1 MPRIKR
7 GVTAKKSKKT
17 IFKLSKGYVG
27 GRKNLLRTATE
38 AVHRALS
45 YAYRD
50 RRVRKREFRSLWIAR
65 INAGVREHGLSYS
78 SFMHGLKS
86 AGIDLDRRV
95 LADMAVRDKEGFQTL
110 TDVAKEALGG

>member
-7 GVTAKKSKKT
+7 GIHAKKSKKK

-38 AVHRALS
+38 AVHRGLA

-50 RRVRKREFRSLWIAR
+50 RRTRKREFRRLWIAR

-78 SFMHGLKS
+78 TFMHGLKS
-86 AGIDLDRRV
+86 AGVDLDRRV
-95 LADMAVRDKEGFQTL
+95 LADMAVRDKEGFRVL